1 MSSLHEV
8 SQLLSKF
15 DPRTGAIDDEPCV
28 ERRLID
34 LRGCFRD
41 ARAYDRALERGN
53 PLVYSIASVA
63 PASGQ
68 GDLHYGLGVL
78 QPGLVGDEYFLT
90 KGHMHTWRDAA
101 EVYIGLAGAGA
112 MLLEDEAG
120 GGSRM
125 VLLQPNA
132 VVYVPGHTAHR
143 TINTGD
149 EPLVYLGVYPARA
162 GHDYGVIAKR
172 NFSSVVVKRDGQPS
186 MMPRDY
192 K

>member
-1 MSSLHEV
+1 MSSLHDV
-8 SQLLSKF
+8 SQLLSRF
-15 DPRTGAIDDEPCV
+15 DPRSGAIDDQPRV

-41 ARAYDRALERGN
+41 ARAYDRALERDN
-53 PLVYSIASVA
+53 PLVYSVASVE
-63 PASGQ
+63 PANGQ

-78 QPGLVGDEYFLT
+78 QPGLIGDEYFLT

-101 EVYIGLAGAGA
+101 EVYIGLAGKGA

-125 VLLQPNA
+125 VLLQQNA
-132 VVYVPGHTAHR
+132 VVYVPGNTVHR

-162 GHDYGVIAKR
+162 GHDYAVIARR
-172 NFSSVVVKRDGQPS
+172 NFRSVVVKRDGQPS
-186 MMPRDY
+186 MMPREAR
-192 K
+192 

>member
-8 SQLLSKF
+8 SQLLSRF
-15 DPRTGAIDDEPCV
+15 DPRTGTIDDKPRV
-28 ERRLID
+28 ERRLAD

-41 ARAYDRALERGN
+41 ARAYDRALARGN
-53 PLVYSIASVA
+53 PLVYSVASSE
-63 PASGQ
+63 PATGQ

-78 QPGLVGDEYFLT
+78 QPGSIGDEYFLT

-101 EVYIGLAGAGA
+101 EVYIGLTGEGA

-125 VLLQPNA
+125 VLLQPNT
-132 VVYVPGHTAHR
+132 VVYVPGNTAHR
-143 TINTGD
+143 TVNTGG

-162 GHDYGVIAKR
+162 GHDYGVIAER
-172 NFSSVVVKRDGQPS
+172 NFRSVIVERDGQPS
-186 MMPRDY
+186 LMPRE
-192 K
+192 